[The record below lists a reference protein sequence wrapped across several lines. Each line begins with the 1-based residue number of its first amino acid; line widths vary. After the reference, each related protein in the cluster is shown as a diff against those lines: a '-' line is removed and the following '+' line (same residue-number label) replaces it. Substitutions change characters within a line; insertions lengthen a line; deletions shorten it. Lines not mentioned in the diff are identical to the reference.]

1 MVITSFYCT
10 FKQQLQRLSSRY
22 SCHSAG
28 SGLSEAVWCRSRPRM
43 RGRVVGTAV
52 TFLYAA
58 WSGHLIQGE
67 RAVPSFCVYL
77 LKSRLPASSRAAEAN
92 VYWRGF
98 KTTED
103 VLESWIIL
111 DAFVYLWKSEPER
124 MLKEIFSWDVRI
136 NSIRSTWKR
145 RKDWLIIEPLTT
157 RQRCCGTNQPTERFH
172 EMTDEKLS
180 DELIKI
186 KTAFITEYYGEP
198 FSIVSTARTCLTTVF
213 FCSPYVFARPDV
225 VHA

>member
-1 MVITSFYCT
+1 
-10 FKQQLQRLSSRY
+10 
-22 SCHSAG
+22 
-28 SGLSEAVWCRSRPRM
+28 M

-58 WSGHLIQGE
+58 WSGHLIQWE

-124 MLKEIFSWDVRI
+124 MLKEIFS
-136 NSIRSTWKR
+136 
-145 RKDWLIIEPLTT
+145 
-157 RQRCCGTNQPTERFH
+157 
-172 EMTDEKLS
+172 
-180 DELIKI
+180 
-186 KTAFITEYYGEP
+186 
-198 FSIVSTARTCLTTVF
+198 
-213 FCSPYVFARPDV
+213 
-225 VHA
+225 